1 MKLNIDLLNKIKS
14 SDSKILV
21 VTKYLNK
28 EDTLETISFMEENYI
43 EILE

>member
-1 MKLNIDLLNKIKS
+1 MKINTKILEKIKE

-28 EDTLETISFMEENYI
+28 DDTLETINFMEENYI

>member
-1 MKLNIDLLNKIKS
+1 MKINTQILEKIKE

-21 VTKYLNK
+21 VTKSLNK
-28 EDTLETISFMEENYI
+28 EDTLETINFMEENYI